1 MRHRARVPR
10 RRAGLSR
17 RAFQETGNVPGA
29 SALDEGVTEAQVDAD
44 AASDAMNVRD
54 SFAVVFAT
62 ARAPMVRVAFLIV
75 GSQAVAEEIVQDAFT
90 GLYTHF
96 DTVDNAAAY
105 VRTAVVRG
113 AVSWKQRR
121 AMETER
127 IERVTDPDPT
137 GIGEIDTTWDALRA
151 LRPER
156 RAVLVLRYYE
166 DLSHAQI
173 AKLLGCPVTTVRTRL
188 HRGLSDLRKEL
199 ER

>member
-1 MRHRARVPR
+1 
-10 RRAGLSR
+10 
-17 RAFQETGNVPGA
+17 
-29 SALDEGVTEAQVDAD
+29 VTEAQVDAD
-44 AASDAMNVRD
+44 AVNDAVNDRD
-54 SFAVVFAT
+54 SFDVVFAA
-62 ARAPMVRVAFLIV
+62 ARGPMVRVAFLIV
-75 GSQAVAEEIVQDAFT
+75 GSQAVAEEIVQDAFA
-90 GLYTHF
+90 GLYIHF
-96 DTVDNAAAY
+96 DQVENAAAY

-127 IERVTDPDPT
+127 APRVPEPGPTD
-137 GIGEIDTTWDALRA
+137 IGEIDTTWDALRA

-173 AKLLGCPVTTVRTRL
+173 AKVLGCPVTTVRTRL

>member
-1 MRHRARVPR
+1 
-10 RRAGLSR
+10 
-17 RAFQETGNVPGA
+17 
-29 SALDEGVTEAQVDAD
+29 VTEAQVDAD
-44 AASDAMNVRD
+44 AMGDAVPDRD
-54 SFAVVFAT
+54 SFDVVFAA
-62 ARAPMVRVAFLIV
+62 ARAPMIRVAFLIV
-75 GSQAVAEEIVQDAFT
+75 GSQAVAEEIVQDAFA
-90 GLYTHF
+90 GLYIHF
-96 DTVDNAAAY
+96 DTVENAAAY

-127 IERVTDPDPT
+127 VPRVAEPGPT
-137 GIGEIDTTWDALRA
+137 AIGEIDTTWDALRM

-188 HRGLSDLRKEL
+188 HRGLADLRKEL

>member
-1 MRHRARVPR
+1 MP
-10 RRAGLSR
+10 
-17 RAFQETGNVPGA
+17 GNVPGR
-29 SALDEGVTEAQVDAD
+29 SALDEGVTDLQVDAVAD
-44 AASDAMNVRD
+44 PR
-54 SFAVVFAT
+54 SFDDVFAS

-75 GSQAVAEEIVQDAFT
+75 GSQAVAEEIVQDAFA
-90 GLYTHF
+90 GLYTRF
-96 DTVDNAAAY
+96 DAVENAVAY

-113 AVSWKQRR
+113 AVSWKKRR
-121 AMETER
+121 AMETDR
-127 IERVTDPDPT
+127 LARVPEPGAT

-156 RAVLVLRYYE
+156 RAVLVLRFYD

-173 AKLLGCPVTTVRTRL
+173 AEILGCPVATVRTRL